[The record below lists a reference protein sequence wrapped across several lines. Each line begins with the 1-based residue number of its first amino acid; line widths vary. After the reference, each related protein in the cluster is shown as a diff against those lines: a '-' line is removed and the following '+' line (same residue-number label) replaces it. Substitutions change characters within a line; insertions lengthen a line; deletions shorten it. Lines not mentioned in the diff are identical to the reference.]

1 MSVFISFDDDSVFFK
16 ALDVNVEMISW
27 KDFFSISWFDI
38 VALYWRVFSLAVA
51 VTFFS
56 IVSQRW
62 VALEMEWLNIDMI
75 GIFRSEK
82 TMELDHYESE
92 YSIDRAKSVPSTEYL
107 LERTHKHTHTFSDE

>member
-1 MSVFISFDDDSVFFK
+1 
-16 ALDVNVEMISW
+16 
-27 KDFFSISWFDI
+27 
-38 VALYWRVFSLAVA
+38 
-51 VTFFS
+51 
-56 IVSQRW
+56 
-62 VALEMEWLNIDMI
+62 MI